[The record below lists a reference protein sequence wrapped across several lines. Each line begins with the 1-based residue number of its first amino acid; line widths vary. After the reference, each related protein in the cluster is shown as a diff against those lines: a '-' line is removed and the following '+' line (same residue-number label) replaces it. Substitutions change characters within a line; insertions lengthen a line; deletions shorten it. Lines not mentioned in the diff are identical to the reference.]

1 VSTNILAWGKILS
14 SFHQKKNWKLN
25 YFFLGVILLIP
36 GKKLPD
42 FQYKKIEKKY
52 NWIHVG

>member
-1 VSTNILAWGKILS
+1 VSTNILAWGEILS
-14 SFHQKKNWKLN
+14 SFHKKIWKLN

-36 GKKLPD
+36 GKNLPD